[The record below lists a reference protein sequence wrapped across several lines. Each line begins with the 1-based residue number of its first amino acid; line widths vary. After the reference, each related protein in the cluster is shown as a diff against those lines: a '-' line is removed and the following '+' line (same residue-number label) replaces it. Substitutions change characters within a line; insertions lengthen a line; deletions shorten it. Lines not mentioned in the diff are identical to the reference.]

1 MVHLAFSFFLSPK
14 FYQTQFTQHTF
25 VQLTWKNYLPTNSF
39 IISPYIY
46 NFKIFYL
53 YVLHAVIDWGVVEIP
68 RKMVLNNI
76 MDEYKYA

>member
-1 MVHLAFSFFLSPK
+1 MHALLLLC
-14 FYQTQFTQHTF
+14 QTQFTQHTF

-39 IISPYIY
+39 IISTYIY

-53 YVLHAVIDWGVVEIP
+53 YVLHAIIDWGVVEIP

-76 MDEYKYA
+76 MDEY